1 MSDNTNT
8 EPEVTTS
15 KPQVALNWIKTFFS
29 TTIPTL
35 FNNAKTSVS
44 NMETWKKWLIGI
56 AVLIIIFIG
65 SNAIT
70 GLVCYYKGTDTCK
83 QTSPT
88 TITPATTPP
97 EHTTVYIKKN
107 ECGNK
112 VDLTAKMINNKKLE
126 VIGKTKCVETKKYFD
141 IDFNCPVQK
150 WGIGIAPGASL
161 FYDSESSKIIPMIG
175 GNLYFKR
182 YFGNFSIG
190 PMLGYYQSLNNKAF
204 NGTANIL
211 LEYKF

>member
-1 MSDNTNT
+1 
-8 EPEVTTS
+8 
-15 KPQVALNWIKTFFS
+15 
-29 TTIPTL
+29 
-35 FNNAKTSVS
+35 
-44 NMETWKKWLIGI
+44 
-56 AVLIIIFIG
+56 
-65 SNAIT
+65 
-70 GLVCYYKGTDTCK
+70 
-83 QTSPT
+83 
-88 TITPATTPP
+88 
-97 EHTTVYIKKN
+97 
-107 ECGNK
+107 
-112 VDLTAKMINNKKLE
+112 MINNKKLE